1 LKFKFRQDHKAITL
15 QYGKIQLFP
24 LLLKGKKERVKKL
37 LEKEKRKGLR
47 TGAYPFIKVFFEKY
61 DFEFFC
67 NYSGP

>member
-1 LKFKFRQDHKAITL
+1 
-15 QYGKIQLFP
+15 
-24 LLLKGKKERVKKL
+24 LLKGKKERVKKL